1 MDKFDLQII
10 HPLLSV
16 QTILQVQISL
26 GINQHSTVYLHLV
39 LSDDSILKKLNVLY
53 QSAIGVKQGDTALFY
68 GIIHN
73 AEISQESQFTHIIIQ
88 AISGTWLMDQ
98 DCKQRS
104 FQNTSMSY
112 ATLVDKVC
120 CAYSDYHAMVESG
133 ADEAIGIP
141 LIQYEETDWA
151 FLQRVASR
159 QNAVLVPDVYVSS
172 PSFHFGFPQQN
183 KALII
188 EKSQYTTGISPKW
201 ATQSKHQKLDYLYYK
216 IEEKV
221 NYPIGKQVQL
231 NGHILWI
238 IEKEIRLEQGACI
251 YYYTLGGPA
260 FFYQEVQYN
269 QHITG
274 LSILGTVLESAGETV
289 KLHLDIDD
297 EQDISTAY
305 PYWWTPPTGNL
316 MYCIPE
322 VGTRVSLYFGCQ
334 DESCAKA
341 VNCVRT
347 NASSYEGFSDP
358 AKRSL
363 STVKGGAFDI
373 YPTCTCLHN
382 TSNLLSLDD
391 NGGII
396 ISSQLPIS
404 MIAPKIS
411 IAAKTQLSISSKSQI
426 AIAKMDG
433 VMAEPL
439 AMLSLFNQIDTLSQ
453 QFTQVE
459 GSFKEP
465 LKQIQDEPQKG
476 EIDWGKLALNVLG
489 GLAVVALACTGVG
502 LVFGG
507 GLVLGCAIG
516 GAVAVGACAVGD
528 IASGN
533 VSGFENYAYAA
544 LSGVVTGA
552 IFSGVSGCSLFTK
565 LGNMNNLLLGK
576 VGQSALLGGT
586 GFGVG
591 TLDSMGRQYVRSGTI
606 DYQQALIDGAFMGG
620 LAGGGYFISQFGPM
634 NKLFGKLANT
644 PSMQKLQQLDQKIT
658 RFFDSLPNRIKG
670 TVKVNPQ
677 DYFRKNA
684 DPFRDVMGP
693 GRSSHPDQWNA
704 LIEEMKENG
713 VEIVYR
719 EGAMAYSPGKGAA
732 GQLIVDPDASY
743 SALLH
748 EYTHY
753 LDDFLAGFP
762 GMEYHFQTINRV
774 RSELRAYLQEIKLAE
789 SLGYKNVAAQLF
801 ENYRAERALVAGH
814 LK

>member
-1 MDKFDLQII
+1 
-10 HPLLSV
+10 
-16 QTILQVQISL
+16 
-26 GINQHSTVYLHLV
+26 
-39 LSDDSILKKLNVLY
+39 
-53 QSAIGVKQGDTALFY
+53 
-68 GIIHN
+68 
-73 AEISQESQFTHIIIQ
+73 
-88 AISGTWLMDQ
+88 MDQ

-133 ADEAIGIP
+133 ADETIDIP

-188 EKSQYTTGISPKW
+188 EKSQYTIGISPKW

-231 NGHILWI
+231 NGRILWI
-238 IEKEIRLEQGACI
+238 IEKEIRLEQGECI

-297 EQDISTAY
+297 EQDVGTAY

-363 STVKGGAFDI
+363 STVKGGAFDL

-391 NGGII
+391 DGGII

-411 IAAKTQLSISSKSQI
+411 IEAKTQLSISSKSQI
-426 AIAKMDG
+426 AIAKMDS

-565 LGNMNNLLLGK
+565 LGNMKSLLGK

-620 LAGGGYFISQFGPM
+620 LAGGGYFISQLGPV

-644 PSMQKLQQLDQKIT
+644 PSMQKLQQLDQKIA
-658 RFFDSLPNRIKG
+658 RFFDSKSIFGHYRISNQNLTIASRNTSRGKANAIKHFDVDLNTRQQNLLDQLPDFNSSVVIK
-670 TVKVNPQ
+670 KSDVNLS
-677 DYFRKNA
+677 D
-684 DPFRDVMGP
+684 
-693 GRSSHPDQWNA
+693 
-704 LIEEMKENG
+704 L
-713 VEIVYR
+713 
-719 EGAMAYSPGKGAA
+719 
-732 GQLIVDPDASY
+732 
-743 SALLH
+743 SALTAKTGDEFAMFTKGGERLIIRGDTRGVPVDI
-748 EYTHY
+748 E
-753 LDDFLAGFP
+753 LAKQL
-762 GMEYHFQTINRV
+762 YD
-774 RSELRAYLQEIKLAE
+774 A
-789 SLGYKNVAAQLF
+789 GYKWSGHTHPGNGFNVKMPSDGDLAI
-801 ENYRAERALVAGH
+801 
-814 LK
+814 LKEFHQFQSVIYDNSGQFNIFTGE